1 MAAAWG
7 ADGRAYWQVP
17 FWLPCGAWHW
27 QGAAPVWKPQS
38 PAASDGEVGLGVFSK
53 VRRCNKRHT
62 NPRARLLNYLR
73 RSWHELNNKFTQCRG
88 EQSFNVDEWVAEH
101 VNIKVHL
108 AHNAQQ
114 KSNPTPLTS
123 CQIVEA
129 QETLIFAF
137 KAQQLGMHICWKRFA
152 DKNFRQHMRGK
163 LVVEKQTNDEQEVVG
178 VDKAS
183 CPREHENRLDE
194 LESEMSSDTSQ
205 DADMRAMS
213 DSEHTATTPMSSSDV
228 KSESSHIEC
237 ASSPSEF
244 EPEWSAGTSED
255 ESRVRVGVPSV
266 AMPVAPAGVSP
277 IAAGPKM
284 DGDPQVTSV
293 AMASPAVAVPVVP
306 MDVVGAPPPL
316 AATPP
321 PVLPR
326 RVASEPVVRGAP
338 AAPPPQPAVPTAT
351 FVERLP
357 PAQPVVPVG
366 PAASSSHPQA
376 EATAQEFLQWMQNGT
391 ERQEAWVKLIAMVI
405 ESLVQE
411 LVGPDTLTIKVF
423 GSRAYKMAL
432 LDSDVDLCAYLGP
445 SARYPGEDIL
455 FHVESRMTTLKLQA

>member
-1 MAAAWG
+1 M
-7 ADGRAYWQVP
+7 
-17 FWLPCGAWHW
+17 
-27 QGAAPVWKPQS
+27 
-38 PAASDGEVGLGVFSK
+38 
-53 VRRCNKRHT
+53 
-62 NPRARLLNYLR
+62 
-73 RSWHELNNKFTQCRG
+73 
-88 EQSFNVDEWVAEH
+88 
-101 VNIKVHL
+101 NIKVHL

-163 LVVEKQTNDEQEVVG
+163 LVVEKQTNDEQEMVG

-194 LESEMSSDTSQ
+194 LESEMSSDASQ

-244 EPEWSAGTSED
+244 EPEWSAGTSEE

-266 AMPVAPAGVSP
+266 AMPAAPAGVSP

-376 EATAQEFLQWMQNGT
+376 EAAAQEFLQWMQTGT
-391 ERQEAWVKLIAMVI
+391 ERQEAWVLLICEV
-405 ESLVQE
+405 VQI
-411 LVGPDTLTIKVF
+411 LAAQKIGADAFDMRMF
-423 GSRAYKMAL
+423 GSRVYEMAL
-432 LDSDVDLCAYLGP
+432 LDSGADVCLHFKGSPRLNGIDLMVSL
-445 SARYPGEDIL
+445 
-455 FHVESRMTTLKLQA
+455 VESMMTLANTSQA

>member
-38 PAASDGEVGLGVFSK
+38 SAASDGEVGSGVFSK
-53 VRRCNKRHT
+53 VRRCNKRRT

-152 DKNFRQHMRGK
+152 DKNFRQHMRCK
-163 LVVEKQTNDEQEVVG
+163 LVVEKETNDEQEVVG
-178 VDKAS
+178 VHKAS
-183 CPREHENRLDE
+183 CPRKHENRLDE

-244 EPEWSAGTSED
+244 EPEWSAGTSEE

-266 AMPVAPAGVSP
+266 AMP
-277 IAAGPKM
+277 
-284 DGDPQVTSV
+284 
-293 AMASPAVAVPVVP
+293 
-306 MDVVGAPPPL
+306 
-316 AATPP
+316 
-321 PVLPR
+321 
-326 RVASEPVVRGAP
+326 
-338 AAPPPQPAVPTAT
+338 AAPCHQS
-351 FVERLP
+351 R
-357 PAQPVVPVG
+357 QG
-366 PAASSSHPQA
+366 RK
-376 EATAQEFLQWMQNGT
+376 WT
-391 ERQEAWVKLIAMVI
+391 ETHR
-405 ESLVQE
+405 
-411 LVGPDTLTIKVF
+411 
-423 GSRAYKMAL
+423 
-432 LDSDVDLCAYLGP
+432 
-445 SARYPGEDIL
+445 
-455 FHVESRMTTLKLQA
+455 